1 MKRKLVM
8 KLLAG
13 CLSVTMLSP
22 FSVWAAEPSQENE
35 MAVQA
40 EQGVQEKIEAPQPEE
55 EPEQEGKK
63 TEDSAVL
70 QEQQPESEVS
80 QNVEEKTQSEQ
91 QPEEKFGWEIREGR
105 WTYTFQDGTTPK
117 EFFEEIEDEIYYFD
131 EEGWMV
137 TQWQKIQGQW
147 YYFNASGHMLTGW
160 QHLGGSWYYLDA
172 KGKMLTSWQ
181 QLEGSWY
188 YLDSSGRMLTG
199 WNWVNGKCYYL
210 KDSGAMAADTWI
222 DGYYVD
228 KSGAWI
234 PGKIKE
240 EQQSGWI
247 LDGNRWWYRH
257 ADGSYTKS
265 DWEKINGKW
274 YYFDS
279 AGWMT
284 TDWQLVKGSWYYLSG
299 SGEMLTGWQLVK
311 GNWYYLDGSGR
322 MLTGWRWINGKCYY
336 LNQSGAMASDT
347 WVGNYYVDKSGAWI
361 PDKASAG
368 WISSG
373 NRWWYRHADGSYTKS
388 DWEKING
395 KWYYFDANGWMLTGW
410 QRVRGIWYYLDG
422 SGAMLTGWQYI
433 GDKWYYLSGS
443 GAMLTGWQFIGGKWY
458 YLESSGAMASDT
470 WIGEYYVNASGVWEE
485 GKQST
490 GWQQSNGRWYYINTD
505 GSRAKS
511 TWKNIDGSDY
521 YFDADGWMVTGWL
534 KLGKN
539 YYYLKENGAKAVDY
553 WVGTTGVGGYYINKY
568 GVMVA
573 DSTYSVGDT
582 IYTFDSNGLC
592 TGKEE
597 RYVRVKDKNGRTY
610 KVEKQ
615 FQTDPQVGVDVTED
629 EFLAVAV
636 YAEAGNQ
643 GMPGMTGVALVM
655 LNRMNT
661 TREGAAS
668 PYPSQANIMI
678 YQAQQFEVARNGA
691 LTKYLKDIDS
701 SYLKNAKA
709 AVSEARKIID
719 VYNEKGTPRQVEG
732 LTMPEG
738 KTDFNYMGF
747 MTPKAFENANLD
759 WEKTEAFTYMNT
771 TFYTTWIKKR

>member
-117 EFFEEIEDEIYYFD
+117 ESFEEIEDEIYYFD

-147 YYFNASGHMLTGW
+147 YYFNDRGHMLTGW
-160 QHLGGSWYYLDA
+160 QYLGGSWYYLDA
-172 KGKMLTSWQ
+172 KGKMLTGWQ
-181 QLEGSWY
+181 QLNGSWY

-199 WNWVNGKCYYL
+199 WNWMNGKCYYL

-265 DWEKINGKW
+265 DWEMIDGKW
-274 YYFDS
+274 YYFDP

-284 TDWQLVKGSWYYLSG
+284 TGWQLVKGSWYYLSG

-311 GNWYYLDGSGR
+311 GS
-322 MLTGWRWINGKCYY
+322 
-336 LNQSGAMASDT
+336 
-347 WVGNYYVDKSGAWI
+347 
-361 PDKASAG
+361 
-368 WISSG
+368 
-373 NRWWYRHADGSYTKS
+373 
-388 DWEKING
+388 
-395 KWYYFDANGWMLTGW
+395 
-410 QRVRGIWYYLDG
+410 WYYLDG

-433 GDKWYYLSGS
+433 GDKWYYLSES

-629 EFLAVAV
+629 EFLAAAV

-719 VYNEKGTPRQVEG
+719 AYNEKGMPRQVEG

>member
-117 EFFEEIEDEIYYFD
+117 ESFEEIEDEIYYFD

-147 YYFNASGHMLTGW
+147 YYFNDRGHMLTGW
-160 QHLGGSWYYLDA
+160 QYLGGSWYYLDA
-172 KGKMLTSWQ
+172 KGKMLTGWQ
-181 QLEGSWY
+181 QLNGSWY

-199 WNWVNGKCYYL
+199 WNWMNGKCYYL

-257 ADGSYTKS
+257 ADGSYAKS
-265 DWEKINGKW
+265 DWEMIDGKW
-274 YYFDS
+274 YYFDP

-284 TDWQLVKGSWYYLSG
+284 TGWQLVKGSWYYLSG

-311 GNWYYLDGSGR
+311 GSL
-322 MLTGWRWINGKCYY
+322 
-336 LNQSGAMASDT
+336 
-347 WVGNYYVDKSGAWI
+347 
-361 PDKASAG
+361 
-368 WISSG
+368 
-373 NRWWYRHADGSYTKS
+373 
-388 DWEKING
+388 
-395 KWYYFDANGWMLTGW
+395 
-410 QRVRGIWYYLDG
+410 YYLDG

-629 EFLAVAV
+629 EFLAAAV

-691 LTKYLKDIDS
+691 LKKYLKDIDS

-719 VYNEKGTPRQVEG
+719 AYNEKGTPRQVEG

>member
-55 EPEQEGKK
+55 WNQSRKEKK

-117 EFFEEIEDEIYYFD
+117 ESFEEIEDEIYYFD

-147 YYFNASGHMLTGW
+147 YYFNDRGHMLTGW
-160 QHLGGSWYYLDA
+160 QYLGGSWYYLDA
-172 KGKMLTSWQ
+172 KGKMLTGWQ
-181 QLEGSWY
+181 QLNGSWY

-199 WNWVNGKCYYL
+199 WNWMNGKCYYL

-265 DWEKINGKW
+265 DWEMIDGKW
-274 YYFDS
+274 YYFDP

-284 TDWQLVKGSWYYLSG
+284 TGWQLVKGSWYYLSG

-311 GNWYYLDGSGR
+311 GS
-322 MLTGWRWINGKCYY
+322 
-336 LNQSGAMASDT
+336 
-347 WVGNYYVDKSGAWI
+347 
-361 PDKASAG
+361 
-368 WISSG
+368 
-373 NRWWYRHADGSYTKS
+373 
-388 DWEKING
+388 
-395 KWYYFDANGWMLTGW
+395 
-410 QRVRGIWYYLDG
+410 WYYLDG

-582 IYTFDSNGLC
+582 IYSFDSNGLC

-615 FQTDPQVGVDVTED
+615 FQADPQVGVDVTED
-629 EFLAVAV
+629 EFLAAAV

-691 LTKYLKDIDS
+691 LKKYLKDIDS

-719 VYNEKGTPRQVEG
+719 AYNEKGTPRQVEG

>member
-40 EQGVQEKIEAPQPEE
+40 EQGVQEKVEAPQPEE

-80 QNVEEKTQSEQ
+80 QNVEEKTQPEQ
-91 QPEEKFGWEIREGR
+91 QPEEKFGWEIKEGR

-117 EFFEEIEDEIYYFD
+117 ESFEEIEDEIYYFD

-147 YYFNASGHMLTGW
+147 YYFNDRGHMLTGW
-160 QHLGGSWYYLDA
+160 QYLGGSWYYLDA
-172 KGKMLTSWQ
+172 KGKMLTGWQ
-181 QLEGSWY
+181 QLNGSWY

-199 WNWVNGKCYYL
+199 WNWMNGKCYYL

-265 DWEKINGKW
+265 DWEMIDGKW
-274 YYFDS
+274 YYFDP

-284 TDWQLVKGSWYYLSG
+284 TGWQLVKGSWYYLSG

-311 GNWYYLDGSGR
+311 GS
-322 MLTGWRWINGKCYY
+322 
-336 LNQSGAMASDT
+336 
-347 WVGNYYVDKSGAWI
+347 
-361 PDKASAG
+361 
-368 WISSG
+368 
-373 NRWWYRHADGSYTKS
+373 
-388 DWEKING
+388 
-395 KWYYFDANGWMLTGW
+395 
-410 QRVRGIWYYLDG
+410 WYYLDG

-629 EFLAVAV
+629 EFLAAAV

-719 VYNEKGTPRQVEG
+719 TYNEKGTPRQVEG